1 MISALYNYF
10 AVAIISIGV
19 ISCDTKEKGSLVNTN
34 YAPAPQSARQISQ
47 PAQPVQQVAPVS
59 TTAPAAVSG
68 IQANPSGVAPKLNP
82 KHGDPGHRCDL
93 PVGEPLDVEMGA
105 NLKALNA
112 SQQPTAAPK
121 LNPKHGDP
129 GHRCDIAVG
138 APL

>member
-1 MISALYNYF
+1 MSLPYTLKSLIAILVLSASF
-10 AVAIISIGV
+10 V
-19 ISCDTKEKGSLVNTN
+19 SCDTREKGSLVNTN
-34 YAPAPQSARQISQ
+34 YAPAPQ
-47 PAQPVQQVAPVS
+47 PVQQ
-59 TTAPAAVSG
+59 TAPAPSAVT
-68 IQANPSGVAPKLNP
+68 GVQTQPQGAAPKLNP
-82 KHGDPGHRCDL
+82 NHGDPGHRCDL

-112 SQQPTAAPK
+112 TQQPAAAPK